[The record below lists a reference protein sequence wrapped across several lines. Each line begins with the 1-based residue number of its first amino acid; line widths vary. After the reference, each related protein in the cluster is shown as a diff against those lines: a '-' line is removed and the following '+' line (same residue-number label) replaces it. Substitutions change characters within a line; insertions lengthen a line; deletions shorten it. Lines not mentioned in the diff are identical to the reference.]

1 MGDNRKITMDNL
13 QYYNSKVQEKF
24 KEFNQR
30 LDILEKEVAN
40 INEVLER
47 LDMANIDISEFKM
60 ILGGDYE

>member
-1 MGDNRKITMDNL
+1 MRDDRKITVDNL

-40 INEVLER
+40 INEVLGR
-47 LDMANIDISEFKM
+47 LDMTSIDISEFKM
-60 ILGGDYE
+60 ILGGDL